1 MYTNIWILN
10 FHFQIPYATR
20 VISQATGSSIPTY
33 DATTTAAATNDLRDR
48 LCGRIFAADEDKDAL
63 EIYGSTVSVC
73 CKFNSKK
80 GIGIDKGVIST
91 TIFFL
96 TCLQL
101 VKQCYCNL

>member
-33 DATTTAAATNDLRDR
+33 DTTISADTSNDLRDR
-48 LCGRIFAADEDKDAL
+48 ICGRIFAADDDKDAL

-73 CKFNSKK
+73 CKFTSFK
-80 GIGIDKGVIST
+80 G
-91 TIFFL
+91 
-96 TCLQL
+96 
-101 VKQCYCNL
+101 